1 MTGVLAGYR
10 MQLRM
15 FRAYPDSL
23 FPLFMTPLLTV
34 IFLMIVEHA
43 GRPDLT
49 AYAVVAPVFMAL
61 WWVAVAAAGL
71 VIAGD
76 RWHGSLELLVATPV
90 PFPLL
95 VFGRILAVT
104 SAGLFGFVEVWVISK
119 LLYRADFAVHHPWEF
134 GVTLLASAASMAAT
148 ALALAALFVLA
159 RNAITFVN
167 SSSYPF
173 FVLGGVLVPVSF
185 LPDLVRPVSSVV
197 FLSWSA
203 DLMRASLAPAP
214 IDGFGYRLAAL
225 LGLGAVGLLVG
236 ALMMV
241 AVLRKVRASGELAFQ

>member
-1 MTGVLAGYR
+1 MSGVLTGYR

-23 FPLFMTPLLTV
+23 FPLFMTPLLSV
-34 IFLMIVEHA
+34 IFLMIVKHA
-43 GRPDLT
+43 GRSDLT

-76 RWHGSLELLVATPV
+76 RWHGALELLVAAPV

-104 SAGLFGFVEVWVISK
+104 SVGLFGFVEVWIVSK
-119 LLYRADFAVHHPWEF
+119 LLYRADFTVHHPWQF
-134 GVTLLASAASMAAT
+134 TATLVASAATMAAT
-148 ALALAALFVLA
+148 ALALSALFVLM

-185 LPDLVRPVSSVV
+185 LPGWIRPVSSAV

-203 DLMRASLAPAP
+203 DLMRATLAPGP
-214 IDGFGYRLAAL
+214 VDGFGYRIAVLV
-225 LGLGAVGLLVG
+225 GLGAVGLAVG
-236 ALMMV
+236 SALMV
-241 AVLRKVRASGELAFQ
+241 RVVRKVRASGELGFQ